1 MLCQIKES
9 VRNQYNFADFF
20 AWCFFLLI
28 KFFEFSN
35 LSFGGRLIGMYEKI
49 VLKFMRQLAFD
60 FCYCNC
66 FCSNKSIFVYDPV
79 SDKVGI

>member
-1 MLCQIKES
+1 MYDEI
-9 VRNQYNFADFF
+9 
-20 AWCFFLLI
+20 
-28 KFFEFSN
+28 
-35 LSFGGRLIGMYEKI
+35 YEKI